1 LRPSLVAIE
10 VDGPSHFLRPSSRS
24 DKHLPNGPTLLKRR
38 LLKVAGWRLISVPF
52 YEWDQLSGREEQRRY
67 LAQRLDQT
75 LKQSAASE
83 KAASEKAA
91 KAKAAA
97 LAAAEKAVIE
107 LSTAKKAAAEMA
119 AAEKAATEKAAAE
132 EAPAESLAAIKPL
145 PLAEQVRVAITTY
158 ALEEGWLA
166 TMFVAHAL
174 PWDEEIGRKMVEMA
188 VQQIGASVESRGKTS
203 YALDGNAL
211 RIASVKKYLE
221 KVVANYAKKAGQ
233 PGGCRRAPHGRP

>member
-1 LRPSLVAIE
+1 
-10 VDGPSHFLRPSSRS
+10 
-24 DKHLPNGPTLLKRR
+24 
-38 LLKVAGWRLISVPF
+38 LKVAGWRLISVPF

-75 LKQSAASE
+75 LKQSASSE
-83 KAASEKAA
+83 KAAAEKAA
-91 KAKAAA
+91 EAEAAA
-97 LAAAEKAVIE
+97 LAAAEKAVKE
-107 LSTAKKAAAEMA
+107 LATAKKA

-132 EAPAESLAAIKPL
+132 EAPAESLAPKPP

-221 KVVANYAKKAGQ
+221 KVVANHAKKARQ
-233 PGGCRRAPHGRP
+233 PGGCHRV